1 MKLVKHLLDAK
12 GRHVI
17 SITPDASVRDAIKR
31 MAEKGIGALI
41 VLDGEKLC
49 GIVSERDYARK
60 VVLKGRKSDSTS
72 VADIMTADVV
82 TTSPEATVDS
92 CMQTMTDIKCR
103 HLPVIENDKVVA
115 MISIGDLVQAIIA
128 DQKEEIQQLE
138 QYIAG

>member
-41 VLDGEKLC
+41 VLDGDRLC

>member
-17 SITPDASVRDAIKR
+17 SIAPDASVRDAIKR

-41 VLDGEKLC
+41 VLDGDKLC

-72 VADIMTADVV
+72 VADIMTSDVV
-82 TTSPEATVDS
+82 TTSPDATVDS

-103 HLPVIENDKVVA
+103 HLPVVENDKVVA

-128 DQKEEIQQLE
+128 DQKEEIHQLE

>member
-17 SITPDASVRDAIKR
+17 SITQDASVRDAIKR

-41 VLDGEKLC
+41 VLDGDRLC
-49 GIVSERDYARK
+49 GIVSERDDARK

-82 TTSPEATVDS
+82 TTSPDATVDS

-103 HLPVIENDKVVA
+103 HLPVIENEKVVA

>member
-17 SITPDASVRDAIKR
+17 SITQDASVRDAIKR

-41 VLDGEKLC
+41 VLDGDRLC

-82 TTSPEATVDS
+82 TTSPDATVDS

-103 HLPVIENDKVVA
+103 HLPVIENEKVVA

>member
-41 VLDGEKLC
+41 VLEGDRLC

-82 TTSPEATVDS
+82 TTSPDATVDS

-128 DQKEEIQQLE
+128 DQKEEIHQLE